1 MLTYET
7 FCPRAIAVLQL
18 TNLDKFAF
26 SYWFDRQMA
35 LLSVA
40 VISQC

>member
-7 FCPRAIAVLQL
+7 FCPRAIAVLQV
-18 TNLDKFAF
+18 TNLDFAF
-26 SYWFDRQMA
+26 SYWFDRHMA

-40 VISQC
+40 VISQY